1 MPVVYT
7 TEKAPALSVPLINGD
22 TFTLVERNPKHFTVV
37 IFYRGAH
44 CPLCFR
50 YVKEI
55 EENYQKALDGGF
67 EIVLVSMDTLAKA
80 TQFAQD
86 IADSIGAPSL
96 QVPIAYGLTEE
107 QARSWGLYISNN
119 KEGSNEPK
127 VFSEPGLYVV
137 RPDTTVVVAMV
148 QSTPFTR
155 PSIPDLISGLQYILD
170 NNYPI
175 RGSLTRIK

>member
-7 TEKAPALSVPLINGD
+7 TEKAPALSVPLIDGE
-22 TFTLVERNPKHFTVV
+22 TFSLLDRHPKNFTVL

-44 CPLCFR
+44 CPLCVR

-55 EENYQKALDGGF
+55 EENYQKALDAGF
-67 EIVLVSMDTLAKA
+67 EIVLASMDTQEKA
-80 TQFAQD
+80 TQFAKD
-86 IADSIGAPSL
+86 IAESIGAPSL
-96 QVPIAYGLTEE
+96 KVPIGYGLTEE
-107 QARSWGLYISNN
+107 QARNWGLYISNN

-127 VFSEPGLYVV
+127 VFSEPGLYVI

-148 QSTPFTR
+148 QSSPFTR
-155 PSIPDLISGLQYILD
+155 PSIPELLQGLQYILD

-175 RGSLTRIK
+175 RGSLTRVK

>member
-7 TEKAPALSVPLINGD
+7 TEKAPALQVPLINGD
-22 TFTLVERNPKHFTVV
+22 TFTLTDRNPSNFTVL

-44 CPLCFR
+44 CPLCVR

-55 EENYQKALDGGF
+55 EENYQRALDGGF
-67 EIVLVSMDTLAKA
+67 EIVLASMDTLEKA
-80 TQFAQD
+80 TQFAKD
-86 IADSIGAPSL
+86 IAESIGAESL
-96 QVPIAYGLTEE
+96 KVPIAYGLTEE

-148 QSTPFTR
+148 QSAPFTR
-155 PSIPDLISGLQYILD
+155 PSIPELIQGLKYVVD